1 MPQAPKAHQQHPL
14 SAAFPAMPAD
24 DFAALVED
32 IRKHG
37 QRDVA
42 TLYDGMVIDGW
53 HRYQACQEIG
63 IPCRFEPFQGDDP
76 AAFVISRNRHR
87 RHLTETQRA
96 AAVVAVHRW
105 RPANEAGKPA
115 ASGKGDPGLPSGGKG
130 IPGYPSATVRQMAA
144 EAGVDRQTIQR
155 AKQAHAAGL
164 GEAMRD
170 GKVTAKAAAEV
181 AKVPEVAQQVAAG
194 KVEPAA
200 AVQAVRAAK
209 PKPAAAPAPV
219 APVAPAP
226 ARDDAG
232 PDLAELVDELQ
243 AENERLT
250 AEIAAASADDLKAE
264 AIKWRRCYEQAVRQQ
279 SEAMAAA
286 RRAEQREGVAMRA
299 LMRCGKAVG
308 VDDPRKI
315 AAAVEAAMKQALAA

>member
-1 MPQAPKAHQQHPL
+1 MPQATKAHQQHPL

-53 HRYQACQEIG
+53 HRYQACLEIG

-115 ASGKGDPGLPSGGKG
+115 ASGKGLPGDPS
-130 IPGYPSATVRQMAA
+130 SATVKQMAA
-144 EAGVDRQTIQR
+144 QAGASRNTVIR
-155 AKQAHAAGL
+155 AKQADAAGL

-170 GKVTAKAAAEV
+170 GKITAKAAAEV
-181 AKVPEVAQQVAAG
+181 ARVPEVAQQVAAG

-209 PKPAAAPAPV
+209 PAPKPAAPPAPAAPAP
-219 APVAPAP
+219 
-226 ARDDAG
+226 DDG
-232 PDLAELVDELQ
+232 DPGLSELR
-243 AENERLT
+243 AENERLR
-250 AEIAAASADDLKAE
+250 AEIVDLRGELNEARDAAADLAEQVESYDKATAGEAE
-264 AIKWRRCYEQAVRQQ
+264 AAKEMTRLKQQLRVVESQRDQYMTTCNELRRQVRMMQ
-279 SEAMAAA
+279 SKLAKLEKAA
-286 RRAEQREGVAMRA
+286 
-299 LMRCGKAVG
+299 
-308 VDDPRKI
+308 
-315 AAAVEAAMKQALAA
+315 

>member
-53 HRYQACQEIG
+53 HRYQACLEIG

-115 ASGKGDPGLPSGGKG
+115 ASGKGDPGHPSGKG
-130 IPGYPSATVRQMAA
+130 RPGDPSATVRQMAV
-144 EAGVDRQTIQR
+144 EAGVDQRTVQR

-170 GKVTAKAAAEV
+170 GKITAKAAAEV
-181 AKVPEVAQQVAAG
+181 ARVPEVAQQVAAG

-209 PKPAAAPAPV
+209 PAPKPAAPPAPAAPAP
-219 APVAPAP
+219 
-226 ARDDAG
+226 DDG
-232 PDLAELVDELQ
+232 DPGLSELR
-243 AENERLT
+243 AENERLR
-250 AEIAAASADDLKAE
+250 AEIVDLRGELNEARDAAADLAEQVESYDKATAGEAE
-264 AIKWRRCYEQAVRQQ
+264 AAKEMTRLKQQLRVVESQRDQYMTTCNELRRQVRMMQ
-279 SEAMAAA
+279 SKLAKLEKAA
-286 RRAEQREGVAMRA
+286 
-299 LMRCGKAVG
+299 
-308 VDDPRKI
+308 
-315 AAAVEAAMKQALAA
+315 

>member
-53 HRYQACQEIG
+53 HRYQACLEIG

-105 RPANEAGKPA
+105 RPADSAGERTNR
-115 ASGKGDPGLPSGGKG
+115 GTGDPGHPSGTGR
-130 IPGYPSATVRQMAA
+130 PGDPSSATVKQMAA
-144 EAGVDRQTIQR
+144 QAGASADTVIR
-155 AKQAHAAGL
+155 AKKAHAAGL
-164 GEAMRD
+164 GDAMRD
-170 GKVTAKAAAEV
+170 GKITAKAAAEV

-226 ARDDAG
+226 TRDDAG

-286 RRAEQREGVAMRA
+286 RRAEQLADRLGRQVHQCCKA
-299 LMRCGKAVG
+299 LGL
-308 VDDPRKI
+308 DDPRNLVSAVRKI
-315 AAAVEAAMKQALAA
+315 ATARAAA